1 MPHRTRRR
9 KAAFQLLRT
18 RPREVAFQ
26 LLYQD
31 DLNPGLE
38 AVISDQ
44 QIEERL
50 PMQVLAESEPDEL
63 LENEGDDGEPLRLAP
78 QGLTRLGRDELTALA
93 QEFVTDFSEEELNHL
108 TREELT
114 SLVCSNAKEFA
125 RSLVAGVR
133 QHREDIDAQIAQAAE
148 NWSLS
153 RMAVTDR
160 NVLRLGVYELLYTN
174 TPDRV
179 AIDEAVELAKR
190 FGTAQSGPFVNG
202 ILDQLMRGKSPES
215 PAP

>member
-1 MPHRTRRR
+1 M
-9 KAAFQLLRT
+9 LRT

-31 DLNPGLE
+31 DLNPGLDA
-38 AVISDQ
+38 AVSNQ

-50 PMQVLAESEPDEL
+50 TLRVLVESEPDEL
-63 LENEGDDGEPLRLAP
+63 LEDEEEPIWLAP

-93 QEFVTDFSEEELNHL
+93 EEFVTGFSVEEFNRL

-114 SLVCSNAKEFA
+114 TLVCRSATQFA
-125 RSLVAGVR
+125 RSLVVGVR
-133 QHREDIDAQIAQAAE
+133 HHREELDRLIEQAAE

-153 RMAVTDR
+153 RMAATDR
-160 NVLRLGVYELLYTN
+160 NVLRLGAYELLHTS

-202 ILDQLMRGKSPES
+202 ILDRLMRSKGV
-215 PAP
+215 

>member
-1 MPHRTRRR
+1 MPHRTRIR
-9 KAAFQLLRT
+9 KAAFQVLRT

-38 AVISDQ
+38 AAVSDQ

-50 PMQVLAESEPDEL
+50 PMQVFVESEPDEL
-63 LENEGDDGEPLRLAP
+63 LEDEADGGEPIRLAP
-78 QGLTRLGRDELTALA
+78 QGLARFGRDELTALA
-93 QEFVTDFSEEELNHL
+93 REFVAEFSEEELNRL

-114 SLVCSNAKEFA
+114 MLVCSNAMQFA
-125 RSLVAGVR
+125 RSLVNGVR
-133 QHREDIDAQIAQAAE
+133 QHRDELDALIEQAAE

-153 RMAVTDR
+153 RMASTDR
-160 NVLRLGVYELLYTN
+160 NVLRLGAYELLHTN

-202 ILDQLMRGKSPES
+202 ILDRLMRTKSP
-215 PAP
+215 PGL

>member
-1 MPHRTRRR
+1 MPQRTRIR
-9 KAAFQLLRT
+9 KAAFGVLRT

-38 AVISDQ
+38 ASVSDQ

-50 PMQVLAESEPDEL
+50 PLQAFVESEPDEL
-63 LENEGDDGEPLRLAP
+63 LEDERDAGEPLRLAP
-78 QGLTRLGRDELTALA
+78 PGLANVSRDELTALA
-93 QEFVTDFSEEELNHL
+93 REFVAEFSVDELNRL

-114 SLVCSNAKEFA
+114 TLVCNNAMQFA

-133 QHREDIDAQIAQAAE
+133 EYREELDGLIEQAAE

-153 RMAVTDR
+153 RMAATDR
-160 NVLRLGVYELLYTN
+160 NVLRLGAYELLHTN

-179 AIDEAVELAKR
+179 AVDEAVELAKR
-190 FGTAQSGPFVNG
+190 FGTSQSGPFVNG
-202 ILDQLMRGKSPES
+202 ILDRLMRGKGETP
-215 PAP
+215 PA